1 MHLQLG
7 PLLLHVSH
15 TRATSADVEMSQCP
29 HIWDETH
36 TTPHTHATHTYTHT
50 QRHAAVNGLTPP
62 LCRSNL
68 SMPTLRVIFPGRG
81 GREVL
86 REPHVQCDGGGPP
99 SESEGGHL
107 AAAHKLILGTVAGF
121 TAIAAHAMPH
131 VPPDLLSWLWPSSEG
146 TTVHSNMRPRSQAN
160 RVKLH
165 TCSVAHRTILSGDDA
180 SPSSSG
186 NGHSYSQ

>member
-1 MHLQLG
+1 MAASLQL
-7 PLLLHVSH
+7 
-15 TRATSADVEMSQCP
+15 
-29 HIWDETH
+29 
-36 TTPHTHATHTYTHT
+36 HATP
-50 QRHAAVNGLTPP
+50 TPTTTFP
-62 LCRSNL
+62 PIPHQTICTDKRACCTVREKLNDTAEARERTATCCRG
-68 SMPTLRVIFPGRG
+68 TVW
-81 GREVL
+81 
-86 REPHVQCDGGGPP
+86 P
-99 SESEGGHL
+99 SSEGAVL
-107 AAAHKLILGTVAGF
+107 ALKLILGTVAGF